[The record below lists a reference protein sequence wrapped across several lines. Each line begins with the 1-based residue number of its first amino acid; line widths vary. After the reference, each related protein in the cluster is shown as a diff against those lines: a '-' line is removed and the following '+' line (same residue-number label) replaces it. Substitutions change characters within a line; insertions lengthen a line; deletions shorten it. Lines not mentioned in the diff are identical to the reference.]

1 MWTIYYGHIFLFY
14 FENSCVGSGVFTFFR
29 VCFSHRPL
37 KRIDISSSLLPVY
50 HNDHVRGGIHGGFT
64 DSSSPALTKHMDLRQ
79 YFKRIGFA
87 GSFDQPDL
95 ATLKLIHKLHVMS
108 IPFENLSIHCGEKI
122 TMDLED
128 IFNKIVN
135 NSRGGWCFENNFL
148 FGWVLQKMGYDS
160 TMLGS
165 RVFHSGLNDF
175 GPTDNH
181 LINKVVIDGKVY
193 ITDVSF
199 GIGNQLWEPLE
210 LVSGK
215 DQIQEAGVF
224 RVLDKGDMW
233 VFEKT
238 GRKNEVLNPA
248 FPRGQDHFAE
258 KCHSLQTDPMS
269 LFTNKSICS
278 IQTPTG
284 FKALIGWTYSQVTFS
299 PDKNVDIY
307 DMRNIT
313 KDELEKILCE
323 EFNVR
328 LSNQLQPVDRKGDSL

>member
-1 MWTIYYGHIFLFY
+1 
-14 FENSCVGSGVFTFFR
+14 
-29 VCFSHRPL
+29 
-37 KRIDISSSLLPVY
+37 
-50 HNDHVRGGIHGGFT
+50 VRGGNHGGFT
-64 DSSSPALTKHMDLRQ
+64 DSSSPALTKHVPNKGIRMDLRQ

-135 NSRGGWCFENNFL
+135 NSRGVG
-148 FGWVLQKMGYDS
+148 KMGYDS

-175 GPTDNH
+175 GPTDTH

-193 ITDVSF
+193 LTDVSF

-233 VFEKT
+233 VFEQT

-248 FPRGQDHFAE
+248 FANSSLVNKQLTKPIYCFTLEPRGQDHFTEA
-258 KCHSLQTDPMS
+258 CHSLQTDPMS

-328 LSNQLQPVDRKGDSL
+328 LSNQLQPGDHFLKCHFYFIFY